1 MRNYLRRAALAAAML
16 ACVPALA
23 QNESESAKSALKAPV
38 MGASPAA
45 VPAEQRLHD

>member
-23 QNESESAKSALKAPV
+23 QNESESAKSGLKAPLR
-38 MGASPAA
+38 ATLPSP
-45 VPAEQRLHD
+45 VP